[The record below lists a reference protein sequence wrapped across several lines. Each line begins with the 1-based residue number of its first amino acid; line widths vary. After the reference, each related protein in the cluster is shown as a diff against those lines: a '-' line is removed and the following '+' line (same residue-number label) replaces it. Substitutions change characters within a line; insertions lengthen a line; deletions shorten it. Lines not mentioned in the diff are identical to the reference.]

1 MHVCDE
7 CDPVT
12 MKTLCDFD
20 NSIYFTTLCVFCV
33 CFSLLCRVCVC
44 VFSKPIARICLDF
57 IFLFYFI
64 LVYLLNSQLH
74 KIECQTVL

>member
-12 MKTLCDFD
+12 MNTLCDFD

-33 CFSLLCRVCVC
+33 FFSPLSRVC

-57 IFLFYFI
+57 IFLFYSI